1 MNAFRQLLRAAGSKP
16 PIGTWI
22 SSASPIVAEAMGHAG
37 FDWGV
42 VDMEHAPLDMMG
54 VVHLLQALGNTKMV
68 QRGARALERRRDGQA
83 RARRRC
89 HHGACFRSCR
99 TPPRRRER
107 WPPRA
112 TRHWDSAAC
121 RA

>member
-42 VDMEHAPLDMMG
+42 IDMEHAPLDMMD

-68 QRGARALERRRDGQA
+68 PRRARAVERRGDGQA
-83 RARRRC
+83 RARCRRDD
-89 HHGACFRSCR
+89 GAVPVRAE
-99 TPPRRRER
+99 RRRGGAR
-107 WPPRA
+107 GG
-112 TRHWDSAAC
+112 RHALPAAGPCAAC